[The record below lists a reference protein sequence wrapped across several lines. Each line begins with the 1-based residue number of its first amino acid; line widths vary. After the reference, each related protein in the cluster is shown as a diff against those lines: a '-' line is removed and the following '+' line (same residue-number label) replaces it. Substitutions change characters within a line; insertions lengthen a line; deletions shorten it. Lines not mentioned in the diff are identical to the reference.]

1 MKNNDKFIIRIDR
14 NDELNRPVSEVQISV
29 EAKNFIDAIAR
40 IFSDESINNY
50 IKNVDSLLLCID
62 RVDSSNQLLLF
73 SE

>member
-1 MKNNDKFIIRIDR
+1 MKNNNKFIIRIDK

-29 EAKNFIDAIAR
+29 EGKNFVDAIAR
-40 IFSDESINNY
+40 IVSDESINNY

-62 RVDSSNQLLLF
+62 RVDNSNQLLLF

>member
-1 MKNNDKFIIRIDR
+1 MKNNEKFLIRIDR

-29 EAKNFIDAIAR
+29 EGTNFVDAIAR

-62 RVDSSNQLLLF
+62 RVDNSNQLLLF

>member
-1 MKNNDKFIIRIDR
+1 MKNNNKFIIRIDK

-29 EAKNFIDAIAR
+29 EGKNFVDAIAR

-50 IKNVDSLLLCID
+50 VKNVDSLLLCID
-62 RVDSSNQLLLF
+62 RVDNSNQLLLF